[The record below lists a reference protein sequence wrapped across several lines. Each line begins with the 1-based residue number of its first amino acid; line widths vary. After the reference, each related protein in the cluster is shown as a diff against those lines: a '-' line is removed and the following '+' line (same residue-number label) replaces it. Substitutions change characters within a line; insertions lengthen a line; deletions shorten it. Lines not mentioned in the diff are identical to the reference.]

1 MAMKPTSRRL
11 NILTS
16 PPKKP
21 DEVYGKTRKKQFI
34 RPPDGPPPPTNV
46 ECTEKPIDVIQN
58 EEFICDN
65 SKITPKENDSIELT
79 NQEKNKEKLLST
91 PTSKKI
97 SKSFPRPTGTKKS
110 FIRKPPPSFDSKIES
125 GKFSNT
131 KFSDNK
137 LDTNVCEKS
146 QPSPSSRKDVEIVK
160 LPAVSGMIESRGR
173 SLVAWDSSRDILS
186 KEIERDLALR
196 KRLRPGRLT
205 LRCCSLLVPES
216 NDAQV
221 KGFKMFVVITCEFL
235 NKTFRTKSV
244 DGCGYERSFEEYF
257 DFDFGSFETFEND
270 IWLKVE
276 AWEKSMH
283 CENLL
288 GFEDISLLR
297 FLTSEEGWD
306 STISLKGGIN
316 LLVNV
321 EFTPAFTGLLS
332 FRTNTLSCNLSQ
344 SMAKI
349 LIDVDS
355 GTAAKGKVFL
365 LSNEV
370 KEEYLKDE
378 LMVDV
383 NETNWFSNLHVK
395 IVSEREDSIY
405 LSSAISMISL
415 LKHGHKSKTIT
426 FQHGCVMTC
435 DVDFF
440 RAGNLYLSVK
450 EGKILHGCEISMFLL
465 KFSLEGGVSTQ
476 TSSTTFARKNHQDVI
491 HWNEE
496 LKMYAVDQYK
506 LIVECLHVASKH
518 DPRTDQPL
526 ELIGSAELSLLP
538 AYKLGRVDTWL
549 DLEFKN
555 DFGSVI
561 DAGQICLS
569 LTFKAADG
577 IAYPQRQV
585 SMVSFD
591 ERQRVYNEGLALT
604 DNLLHEKEI
613 NSRSPKSKGKT
624 ASDER
629 DLTYSDDEIKAAF
642 RFLDLDKNGY
652 IGITELKHILKC
664 IGEEVE
670 DDVVDMVCFPSI

>member
-1 MAMKPTSRRL
+1 MAMKPTSRRI

-21 DEVYGKTRKKQFI
+21 DEVYGKTLKKQFI

-46 ECTEKPIDVIQN
+46 KCIEKRIDVIKN

-65 SKITPKENDSIELT
+65 SKIRPKENYNIELT
-79 NQEKNKEKLLST
+79 NQEKNKERLLSK
-91 PTSKKI
+91 PPSKQI
-97 SKSFPRPTGTKKS
+97 PKSSQRPTGTKRS
-110 FIRKPPPSFDSKIES
+110 FIRKPPPPFDSKIES

-131 KFSDNK
+131 KFFNNK

-146 QPSPSSRKDVEIVK
+146 HPSPSSRKDVENAK
-160 LPAVSGMIESRGR
+160 LPAVSGVIESRDR

-186 KEIERDLALR
+186 NKIEQNLAL
-196 KRLRPGRLT
+196 KERLRPGRLT

-216 NDAQV
+216 NDAQL
-221 KGFKMFVVITCEFL
+221 KGFKAFVVITCKFL
-235 NKTFRTKSV
+235 DKKFRTKSV
-244 DGCGYERSFEEYF
+244 DGRGHEISFEEYF

-270 IWLKVE
+270 VWLKVE
-276 AWEKSMH
+276 AWTTSTH

-297 FLTSEEGWD
+297 FLTSEESWD
-306 STISLKGGIN
+306 STIPLKGGIN

-332 FRTNTLSCNLSQ
+332 FRTNKLSCNLSQ

-349 LIDVDS
+349 LLEVDS
-355 GTAAKGKVFL
+355 ATVVKGKTFL

-370 KEEYLKDE
+370 KEEFLKDE
-378 LMVDV
+378 LIIDV
-383 NETNWFSNLHVK
+383 NESIWFSNLHVK
-395 IVSEREDSIY
+395 IVSECEDSIY
-405 LSSAISMISL
+405 LSSTISMISL

-426 FQHGCVMTC
+426 FQHGCVMTY
-435 DVDFF
+435 DVEFF
-440 RAGNLYLSVK
+440 RAGNIYLSVK
-450 EGKILHGCEISMFLL
+450 EGKILRGCGISMFLL
-465 KFSLEGGVSTQ
+465 KFSLEGGTSTQ
-476 TSSTTFARKNHQDVI
+476 PSCTTFARKNDQDVI
-491 HWNEE
+491 HWKEE

-506 LIVECLHVASKH
+506 LIVECLHVVSKH
-518 DPRTDQPL
+518 EPRKDQPL
-526 ELIGSAELSLLP
+526 ELIGNGELSLLP

-591 ERQRVYNEGLALT
+591 ERQRVYDEGLALT
-604 DNLLHEKEI
+604 DNTLHEKEI
-613 NSRSPKSKGKT
+613 NSRSPKTKDKT
-624 ASDER
+624 SSDDR

-652 IGITELKHILKC
+652 IGITELKHVLKC

-670 DDVVDMVCFPSI
+670 DDVVDMVCFPFK